1 MASWDLKNKATKKKK
16 EVWELRN
23 DTDLYTG
30 EDKEWVEGKRAE
42 VEHIL
47 EMQLMNRA
55 WHAARDELTR
65 TNVPAASTRKA
76 YDDMNAVRES
86 RSVKARTRAAGF
98 CHYENAVLIR
108 FSHNSGNKENH
119 YIWECGNT
127 SSNQITFL
135 NIH

>member
-76 YDDMNAVRES
+76 YDDMNAVR
-86 RSVKARTRAAGF
+86 V
-98 CHYENAVLIR
+98 VV
-108 FSHNSGNKENH
+108 
-119 YIWECGNT
+119 
-127 SSNQITFL
+127 
-135 NIH
+135 